1 MKSREGSALIVED
14 DALIALSL
22 ADMLESMGFSVC
34 GTADTA
40 QRAVDLAALHRPSLV
55 LMDVRLRGERDGVD
69 AAREIQERA
78 PARIIFVTGSCE
90 QEIVERINAIR
101 PAGLLIKPVMPEQLK
116 VAVESAFR

>member
-1 MKSREGSALIVED
+1 VKSREGSALIVED